1 LNSLHSVIVPASVLL
16 LIMHGVRAG
25 CTGTGCDNLKCCLVR
40 FEVAD
45 TGVGMSAQDLKHIFE
60 VSERYWFAASAV
72 VVSTHIN
79 RFSTVLTTRL
89 TRPPRSPLPNAVTLL
104 G

>member
-1 LNSLHSVIVPASVLL
+1 
-16 LIMHGVRAG
+16 MHGVRAG

-60 VSERYWFAASAV
+60 VSERC
-72 VVSTHIN
+72 
-79 RFSTVLTTRL
+79 
-89 TRPPRSPLPNAVTLL
+89 
-104 G
+104 